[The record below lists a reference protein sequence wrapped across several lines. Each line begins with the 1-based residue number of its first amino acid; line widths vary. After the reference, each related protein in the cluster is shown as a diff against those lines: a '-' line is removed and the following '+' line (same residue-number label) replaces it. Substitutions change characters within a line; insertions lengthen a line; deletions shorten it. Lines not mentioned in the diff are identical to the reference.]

1 MKLPLFF
8 CVAIKLR
15 LLSLPCLF
23 LASLAV
29 ILLSCR
35 ESGYPEQLVQADSA
49 YVRGDYIMADSLLDS
64 FDTLLTAGN
73 EPAAMYYQLLRL
85 EQKFVG
91 DELTEQDFSMADSLC
106 RYYKNSDFSDNY
118 AKALLFQGDV
128 YTSVKAYPAALKCYL
143 TAADNAA
150 CPIIHAWAAQC
161 EGDVYYK
168 QEMYESCSEPYRR
181 YSRISEEMH
190 DTLRM
195 TRSTIRMGTVYT
207 VEDKVDSTIS
217 AFEKAMQLSK
227 ALKFPNDL
235 YETAQYRLCDI
246 YIQLGEYEKARG
258 LMPRDSFNM
267 GNWADWHYGQ
277 NHLDSA
283 KFYFK
288 KLLKH
293 ANLYA
298 QLSFLRTL
306 SQIELKQGHSDSALH
321 YTSLA
326 IQIEDSIQSVS
337 QVEETRLTAVRHD
350 FDKISAQRDEL
361 LKLQS
366 ASNCLLL
373 FVLFLSLVI
382 VLSAVYIKRKSIDR
396 LRIQL
401 FHEQDLR
408 KKEEKK
414 HKESVELLEKNK
426 IQLNLLKE
434 RLNDSQKSIG
444 KSLDIPLVEHIKR
457 HAGEND
463 FRLTDDEWRQLG
475 RDIDDVYDHFS
486 YRLSSIASL
495 SEQEMRICYLIK
507 LGVPSAHI
515 ALLLF
520 KGKSTITMAR
530 KRLYKKITQKD
541 GTPTD
546 LNAFLSTF

>member
-1 MKLPLFF
+1 MKLPLSF

-15 LLSLPCLF
+15 QLSLPCLF

-207 VEDKVDSTIS
+207 VEDKVDSTIA

-267 GNWADWHYGQ
+267 RNWAFWHLGQ

-283 KFYFK
+283 KYYFSE
-288 KLLKH
+288 LLRYVP
-293 ANLYA
+293 LYGRA
-298 QLSFLRTL
+298 SYLRTL
-306 SQIELKQGHSDSALH
+306 SQIEMRQGNAKQALH
-321 YTSLA
+321 YSTMLK
-326 IQIEDSIQSVS
+326 QVEDSIEEIS
-337 QVEETRLTAVRHD
+337 QVEETRMAAVQHT
-350 FDKISAQRDEL
+350 ISQLVSDRDEQNRQKQNAHILTLFLLALAMIATFIISISWKSRQEKSDIELLHEQSLREEGDKKLEKSLL
-361 LKLQS
+361 LK
-366 ASNCLLL
+366 
-373 FVLFLSLVI
+373 
-382 VLSAVYIKRKSIDR
+382 
-396 LRIQL
+396 
-401 FHEQDLR
+401 
-408 KKEEKK
+408 
-414 HKESVELLEKNK
+414 KNK
-426 IQLNLLKE
+426 IQLE
-434 RLNDSQKSIG
+434 M
-444 KSLDIPLVEHIKR
+444 H
-457 HAGEND
+457 
-463 FRLTDDEWRQLG
+463 LT
-475 RDIDDVYDHFS
+475 
-486 YRLSSIASL
+486 
-495 SEQEMRICYLIK
+495 
-507 LGVPSAHI
+507 
-515 ALLLF
+515 
-520 KGKSTITMAR
+520 
-530 KRLYKKITQKD
+530 
-541 GTPTD
+541 
-546 LNAFLSTF
+546 

>member
-1 MKLPLFF
+1 
-8 CVAIKLR
+8 V
-15 LLSLPCLF
+15 
-23 LASLAV
+23 
-29 ILLSCR
+29 
-35 ESGYPEQLVQADSA
+35 
-49 YVRGDYIMADSLLDS
+49 
-64 FDTLLTAGN
+64 
-73 EPAAMYYQLLRL
+73 
-85 EQKFVG
+85 
-91 DELTEQDFSMADSLC
+91 
-106 RYYKNSDFSDNY
+106 
-118 AKALLFQGDV
+118 
-128 YTSVKAYPAALKCYL
+128 
-143 TAADNAA
+143 
-150 CPIIHAWAAQC
+150 
-161 EGDVYYK
+161 
-168 QEMYESCSEPYRR
+168 
-181 YSRISEEMH
+181 
-190 DTLRM
+190 
-195 TRSTIRMGTVYT
+195 
-207 VEDKVDSTIS
+207 
-217 AFEKAMQLSK
+217 
-227 ALKFPNDL
+227 
-235 YETAQYRLCDI
+235 
-246 YIQLGEYEKARG
+246 
-258 LMPRDSFNM
+258 
-267 GNWADWHYGQ
+267 
-277 NHLDSA
+277 
-283 KFYFK
+283 
-288 KLLKH
+288 
-293 ANLYA
+293 
-298 QLSFLRTL
+298 
-306 SQIELKQGHSDSALH
+306 KQGHSDSALH

-515 ALLLF
+515 ALMLF

-530 KRLYKKITQKD
+530 KRLYKKSTQKD